1 MSALLNYT
9 LTQVE
14 KLNKEPLR
22 EAFLELQTYTKEREK
37 LLQAYVTELNILKAN
52 PKTEGHSI
60 SANLDSV
67 CSDIRGRDEVLMELS
82 RQLSVRT
89 DQCMHFQREFLE
101 LKCSLV
107 QRGPGGPDVKN
118 GSTPPTSYKQALLL
132 NQRQP
137 TTSVPVSAPLKAQK
151 PKHVPKL
158 VNPEHSLI
166 INKFDNPSRY
176 VNTLHL
182 KSALSNAD
190 DSILAL
196 ISSAKVT
203 NGGKL
208 LVEATEPD
216 ARERLITKLEPISSN
231 IFGPN
236 AEIRTMNNVPQRKIG
251 TVLLRNI
258 PSDYDVESVRAEI
271 VDEYPSLR
279 SISSLLKPGSDAR
292 YQSFKLEI
300 ANDNE
305 LSRIKEDGVH
315 IGLCLYR
322 VQTWIS
328 PPTQCYRCQRYNHL
342 SSTCRSSHR
351 CIVCGED
358 HAPDKNCLNPTK
370 CANCG
375 EAHKANY
382 SGCLVRKALMS
393 GQHSD
398 SEQ

>member
-1 MSALLNYT
+1 
-9 LTQVE
+9 
-14 KLNKEPLR
+14 
-22 EAFLELQTYTKEREK
+22 
-37 LLQAYVTELNILKAN
+37 
-52 PKTEGHSI
+52 
-60 SANLDSV
+60 
-67 CSDIRGRDEVLMELS
+67 MELS

-89 DQCMHFQREFLE
+89 GQCMHFQREFLE

-107 QRGPGGPDVKN
+107 QQRPGGPDVKN

-158 VNPEHSLI
+158 VNSEHSLI
-166 INKFDNPSRY
+166 IKKVDNPSRY

-279 SISSLLKPGSDAR
+279 SISSLL
-292 YQSFKLEI
+292 
-300 ANDNE
+300 
-305 LSRIKEDGVH
+305 
-315 IGLCLYR
+315 
-322 VQTWIS
+322 
-328 PPTQCYRCQRYNHL
+328 
-342 SSTCRSSHR
+342 
-351 CIVCGED
+351 
-358 HAPDKNCLNPTK
+358 
-370 CANCG
+370 
-375 EAHKANY
+375 
-382 SGCLVRKALMS
+382 
-393 GQHSD
+393 
-398 SEQ
+398 